1 MAVSMQNS
9 TSHFSLAAILMCI
22 PECGHFILHLQE
34 KLLEDPTEQ
43 TFIASCVERQKL
55 SVAALKNPSS
65 CIKNFCPSVSLDECQ
80 CKVRILLGDVIYGC
94 QRDVSKAMIS
104 EADRQ

>member
-1 MAVSMQNS
+1 MAVSMQDS
-9 TSHFSLAAILMCI
+9 TSHFSLATTLMCT

-43 TFIASCVERQKL
+43 TFIASCVEPQKL
-55 SVAALKNPSS
+55 SVAALQNPSS
-65 CIKNFCPSVSLDECQ
+65 SKNFCPSVSLDECQ
-80 CKVRILLGDVIYGC
+80 CKVSILLGDVIYGC
-94 QRDVSKAMIS
+94 QRDVSKAMVS

>member
-1 MAVSMQNS
+1 MWSFYSPFARKV
-9 TSHFSLAAILMCI
+9 AD
-22 PECGHFILHLQE
+22 
-34 KLLEDPTEQ
+34 DPTEQ

-55 SVAALKNPSS
+55 SVAALENPSS

-104 EADRQ
+104 EADR